1 MLSIWRGN
9 VEPTTQERHQLAKK
23 AIREVAEAH
32 TVSTSRMMSYDRHAD
47 ISAIRHEAMWK
58 ARKVSGLSYPLLG
71 RLFAG
76 RNHTTIIHGV
86 AAYEDRLARDKLRKI
101 DLRV

>member
-9 VEPTTQERHQLAKK
+9 VEPTTQQRHQLAKK

-32 TVSTSRMMSYDRHAD
+32 NVSLERMMSYDSHED
-47 ISAIRHEAMWK
+47 ISSIRREAMWK
-58 ARKVSGLSYPLLG
+58 ARKVSSLSYPLLG
-71 RLFAG
+71 KLFGG
-76 RNHTTIIHGV
+76 RDHTTILHGV
-86 AAYEDRLARDKLRKI
+86 RAYEERQRRDKVRKI